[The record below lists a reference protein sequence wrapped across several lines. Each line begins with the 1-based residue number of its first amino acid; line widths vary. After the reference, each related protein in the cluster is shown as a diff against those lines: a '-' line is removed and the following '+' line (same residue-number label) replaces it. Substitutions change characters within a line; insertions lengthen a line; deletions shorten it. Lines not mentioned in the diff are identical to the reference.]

1 MINKLLT
8 ISGIFIAT
16 LLTAQ
21 NHPDSL
27 FYKRMEGTIGKK
39 VFVTTHLV
47 RVKDNVTGNY
57 YYTFSGQDGTK
68 QYGKTIELSGKMVND
83 TSVFLKEVGEDDFSF
98 EGTLIDDRFTGKWHD
113 ADDEEKTL
121 PFEMKSYY
129 PKGSLPFSI
138 HYLKSDY
145 ILDEK
150 AENSPYAD
158 IELVLAWPSVK
169 YFLPEIID
177 SVKQNILKSF
187 FGENFTINLPDTM
200 LASFEKEY
208 YRNFD
213 KQAGELYK
221 KYNKI
226 FNWEKMISMSV
237 IFNSNYLLTLEYLR
251 YAYSGGSHGITNTS
265 YDVINLRDGSLLKYE
280 TVFKDNIDDTLS
292 LLLTKRLKKD
302 YRLNDTVSLKKA
314 GFFYDTVKPNRNI
327 FVNGNGIGFVYNNY
341 EIAPSSQGII
351 TVFLPFA
358 QIKNLIRKGTPVYPL
373 SHKE

>member
-1 MINKLLT
+1 MLLALT
-8 ISGIFIAT
+8 GVMMST

-21 NHPDSL
+21 NSGRTL
-27 FYKRMEGTIGKK
+27 FYKRMEGTIGEK
-39 VFVTTHLV
+39 VFVTAHLI
-47 RVKDNVTGNY
+47 RVKDNISGNY

-83 TSVFLKEVGEDDFSF
+83 TSVFLKEIGEDDYSF
-98 EGTLIDDRFTGKWHD
+98 EGTLTDDRFTGNWHD
-113 ADDEEKTL
+113 PDDYEKTL

-129 PKGSLPFSI
+129 PKGSLPFAI

-150 AENSPYAD
+150 QKDSPYAD
-158 IELVLAWPSVK
+158 IELVLAWPSDN
-169 YFLPEIID
+169 YFLPEIAD
-177 SVKQNILKSF
+177 SVKKAIVNSF
-187 FGENFTINLPDTM
+187 FGDNFQINEPDSM
-200 LASFEKEY
+200 LAFFEKEY

-265 YDVINLRDGSLLKYE
+265 YDVINLRDGNILKYE
-280 TVFKDNIDDTLS
+280 TVFKENIKDTLS
-292 LLLTKRLKKD
+292 ILLTQKLKKD

-327 FVNGNGIGFVYNNY
+327 FANGNGIGFVYNNY
-341 EIAPSSQGII
+341 EIAPSSQGTI
-351 TVFLPFA
+351 TVFLPYNE
-358 QIKNLIRKGTPVYPL
+358 IKNLIKKGTPVYPL
-373 SHKE
+373 AQKE